1 MEEQESGGRGM
12 KIQTHR
18 ELIVWQKA
26 MDTAM
31 RVFEVTRTFP
41 VEERYSLTDQMRR
54 ASRSVAAQISE
65 GWRRRRY
72 RAAFINKLSEA
83 EGEAAEMQT
92 HIEIAL
98 RCGYL
103 KPEIAAELDAAY
115 EEIIAMLV
123 SMSKNAEKWTP

>member
-1 MEEQESGGRGM
+1 MR
-12 KIQTHR
+12 IQDHR

-26 MDTAM
+26 IDVAM
-31 RVFEVTRTFP
+31 QVIEVTKTFP
-41 VEERYSLTDQMRR
+41 IEERYSLTDQMRR

-72 RAAFINKLSEA
+72 RAAFVNKLSEA

-92 HIEIAL
+92 HIEIAR

-103 KPEIAAELDAAY
+103 SAETAAELDTAY
-115 EEIIAMLV
+115 EEIISMLV